1 MNLEKSLE
9 HAAEHLLE
17 GWTIYISV
25 ENGAGWVRTERPDG
39 TMVEMHEDETDFA
52 EQVCAAVR
60 LAHDEKAAAAI
71 SEENAGGMAR
81 ELAAQDSA
89 TKSNSPAVSG

>member
-17 GWTIYISV
+17 GWTIHISV

-60 LAHDEKAAAAI
+60 LAHDEKAADAL
-71 SEENAGGMAR
+71 SQENADVRRDDGKG
-81 ELAAQDSA
+81 LP
-89 TKSNSPAVSG
+89 T